1 MAPDESVYADPA
13 MLRIAFGT
21 AWNELEILS
30 EVKVLET
37 VRGYAPVVVVG
48 HDGVKELMFVG
59 ASSLCRPIETLR
71 KANQGK
77 LTGLKV
83 RIRKA
88 AEHRTAPYECELLG
102 D

>member
-13 MLRIAFGT
+13 MLRIGFGT
-21 AWNELEILS
+21 GWTELEILS

-48 HDGVKELMFVG
+48 HDGIEELMFVSA
-59 ASSLCRPIETLR
+59 ASLTRPIEVLR

-88 AEHRTAPYECELLG
+88 AEHKTAPYECEPL
-102 D
+102 DD

>member
-13 MLRIAFGT
+13 MLRITFGT

-48 HDGVKELMFVG
+48 HDGIEELMFVG
-59 ASSLCRPIETLR
+59 AASLSRPVEALR

>member
-1 MAPDESVYADPA
+1 MPPDESVYADPA
-13 MLRIAFGT
+13 MLRIGFGT
-21 AWNELEILS
+21 GWTELKILS

-37 VRGYAPVVVVG
+37 FRGYAPVVVVG
-48 HDGVKELMFVG
+48 HDGIEELMFVG
-59 ASSLCRPIETLR
+59 AASLSRPVEALR